1 MTRPEDLIYAVDER
15 PPWPRLLFLGAQHAV
30 LMSVYLVLIVIVF
43 RHAKA
48 SDAATLHALGLG
60 MIALAISTVL
70 QAMSKGPVG
79 SGYLAPPVYSAIY
92 IGPAV
97 LAADTAGLP
106 AVFAMTVFAG
116 LVEIGLAPL
125 LHRLRALFPP
135 AISGF
140 IVAIVGIQ
148 LGVIGIGE
156 LLGVEHAGRPQF
168 HDHLLVGFLTLA
180 TMVALSVWG
189 RGVMRLI
196 CSMLGIAVGM
206 VGSLALGLVSAAS
219 LRGFLDAPLVAIP
232 TPHYLAY
239 DFRFSLVPAFL
250 MAGCASMLRTVGVI
264 TTCQK
269 INDIDWKRPE
279 LRSIKG
285 GILADGIGCA
295 IAGLLGAIGMNTAPS
310 LVGVSKATGATS
322 RHIAF
327 SCAAILALFAFI
339 PKYAAL
345 FVMLPRA
352 VIGAAM
358 VFTASFMIAGGI
370 QIIVSRNLDSRTTY
384 VVGVSMLLGL
394 AREVFPA
401 YFKQA
406 TPIVHL
412 FTGSMMSIGVL
423 SAFLLNLVFRIGATR
438 RVAIEIE
445 RAGASVADFEKALR
459 ARGRGWFVPADVI
472 DRAVATTGQVLQ
484 HLAAA
489 GLATGPAAVVIAY
502 DDLDL
507 TISIRYQGALLSLP
521 NVGVRKHFFVEEESF
536 SFGLAD
542 FLTGVYPDRMEARS
556 AGQST
561 EIRLIF
567 SS

>member
-1 MTRPEDLIYAVDER
+1 MTRPEDLIYAVGER

-48 SDAATLHALGLG
+48 SDAATLNALGLG

-70 QAMSKGPVG
+70 QALWKGPVG
-79 SGYLAPPVYSAIY
+79 SGYLAPPVFSAIY

-97 LAADTAGLP
+97 LAADTGGLP
-106 AVFAMTVFAG
+106 AVFAMTIFAG

-148 LGVIGIGE
+148 LGVIGIGD
-156 LLGVEHAGRPQF
+156 LLGVDHADRPQF
-168 HDHLLVGFLTLA
+168 HDHLVVGFATLA
-180 TMVALSVWG
+180 TVVGLSVWG

-196 CSMLGIAVGM
+196 CSMLGIVVGM
-206 VGSLALGLVSAAS
+206 AGSFALGLVSAAS
-219 LRGFLDAPLVAIP
+219 LHGFLDTPLVALP
-232 TPHYLAY
+232 APHYLSY
-239 DFRFSLVPAFL
+239 DFRLSLVPAFL

-269 INDIDWKRPE
+269 INDTDWKRPE
-279 LRSIKG
+279 LGSIRG

-295 IAGLLGAIGMNTAPS
+295 IGGLLGAIGMNTAPS

-322 RHIAF
+322 RYIAF
-327 SCAAILALFAFI
+327 SCAAILVLFAFV

-345 FVMLPRA
+345 FLMLPEA

-370 QIIVSRNLDSRTTY
+370 QIIVSRNVDSRTTY

-394 AREVFPA
+394 AREIFPA
-401 YFKQA
+401 YFRQA
-406 TPIVHL
+406 TPLVHL

-423 SAFLLNLVFRIGATR
+423 SAFLLNLIFRIGATR
-438 RVAIEIE
+438 RVFLEFE
-445 RAGASVADFEKALR
+445 RAGTSMADFERALR
-459 ARGRGWFVPADVI
+459 ARGRVWSVPADVV
-472 DRAVATTGQVLQ
+472 DRAVATTGQVMH

-489 GLATGPAAVVIAY
+489 SLVTGPASVLMTY
-502 DDLDL
+502 NDLDL

-521 NVGVRKHFFVEEESF
+521 NVGVKKRFFLEEESF
-536 SFGLAD
+536 SYGLAD

-556 AGQST
+556 EGQNA

-567 SS
+567 SG